1 MNGYFLKDFIPV
13 FGIHSI
19 QWGGQRKGPWSSA
32 SWVELLHPSLGRL
45 HSVRFAW
52 ERERVKTKLGRL
64 VWEEGIET
72 SQEAWAGILRAEH
85 CSTPGSRV
93 GKEGKGCAGKNQGG
107 LRRGEEGENK
117 RICASTLPPSLSC
130 LLSSSWSSSHPYN

>member
-1 MNGYFLKDFIPV
+1 MNGSFLKDFIPV

-64 VWEEGIET
+64 VWEEGMET
-72 SQEAWAGILRAEH
+72 SQEAWAGILRAEQ
-85 CSTPGSRV
+85 CFSPGSRV
-93 GKEGKGCAGKNQGG
+93 RKEGKGWCRQESRRPKERGG
-107 LRRGEEGENK
+107 RRE
-117 RICASTLPPSLSC
+117 
-130 LLSSSWSSSHPYN
+130 

>member
-1 MNGYFLKDFIPV
+1 MELP
-13 FGIHSI
+13 HS
-19 QWGGQRKGPWSSA
+19 
-32 SWVELLHPSLGRL
+32 SLGSLR
-45 HSVRFAW
+45 SVRSTW

-85 CSTPGSRV
+85 SLVAEWGRRERA
-93 GKEGKGCAGKNQGG
+93 GAGKNQGG

-117 RICASTLPPSLSC
+117 RICASPPSLAFLP
-130 LLSSSWSSSHPYN
+130 LLGLLPIPTAEKS

>member
-1 MNGYFLKDFIPV
+1 M
-13 FGIHSI
+13 
-19 QWGGQRKGPWSSA
+19 
-32 SWVELLHPSLGRL
+32 
-45 HSVRFAW
+45 
-52 ERERVKTKLGRL
+52 KTKLGRL
-64 VWEEGIET
+64 VWEEGMET

-117 RICASTLPPSLSC
+117 RICASTLPPPSLAFSP
-130 LLSSSWSSSHPYN
+130 LLGLLPIPTTEKS